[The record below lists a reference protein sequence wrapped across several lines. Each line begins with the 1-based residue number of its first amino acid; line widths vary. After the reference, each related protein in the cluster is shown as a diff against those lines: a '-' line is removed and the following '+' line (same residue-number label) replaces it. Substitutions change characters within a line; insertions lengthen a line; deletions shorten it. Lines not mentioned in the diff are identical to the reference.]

1 MPSNSPDSNRLVS
14 DRGGRTIV
22 VALAAAIALGALS
35 SACSLAGTA
44 GEGPIKHETRTTQ
57 AFTRIDVGDQ
67 IQLVVRIGSA
77 QPLELEAQENLLP
90 IVATDV
96 RNGTLR
102 IAGSRDFTSS
112 HPVVVTIVMPSLDAI
127 AMNDGSQATID
138 GLDADTF
145 GVDLNGGAGLTATG
159 TVRTVALDGNGGSRA
174 SLGDLAAETV
184 VVDLNGGGSA
194 TVRASEQ
201 VTGDASGGAHLTV
214 LGGARLMVD
223 ACCGGAVDRE

>member
-1 MPSNSPDSNRLVS
+1 MRSNSPDSDRWVS

-35 SACSLAGTA
+35 SACSLAGMA

-102 IAGSRDFTSS
+102 IAGSQDFTSS
-112 HPVVVTIVMPSLDAI
+112 YPVVVTIVTPSLDAI
-127 AMNDGSQATID
+127 SMNEGSLATIE

-145 GVDLNGGAGLTATG
+145 GVDLNSGAGLTATG
-159 TVRTVALDGNGGSRA
+159 TVRAVALDGDGGSRQA
-174 SLGDLAAETV
+174 
-184 VVDLNGGGSA
+184 SA
-194 TVRASEQ
+194 TLRP
-201 VTGDASGGAHLTV
+201 
-214 LGGARLMVD
+214 RLLSST
-223 ACCGGAVDRE
+223 